1 MYENIYWKLYMECKC
16 LVNIPFYHAAVDN
29 ETNTKSCNHPIQNEQ
44 GFQIRFLQFLICKDR
59 TKYMKYFYMFQV

>member
-1 MYENIYWKLYMECKC
+1 MEECKC

-59 TKYMKYFYMFQV
+59 TKYM